1 MRGRTVERDQRTLLL
16 LSASAAGGK
25 AAEKVWRMLDRERKE
40 LAGDASA
47 KQEAESGTPLC
58 QEDFERMLREDED

>member
-1 MRGRTVERDQRTLLL
+1 MERDQRTLLL

-47 KQEAESGTPLC
+47 
-58 QEDFERMLREDED
+58 